1 MNISNFK
8 SGYNVQNYDIII
20 EINLSA
26 SWHRGTTMDENNNIE
41 NTIEE
46 EEYCTAGWD
55 AITAAFEKLYPNQTE
70 PMHLGTLISWR
81 LGGNDPL
88 DGISIYDGGDFYHF
102 VTYGLSELYD
112 KESHDLEYSGYGFE
126 LTVKLKKEGL
136 KDSDAEIRCMAGIL
150 ESIARST
157 FNNYEIYQPNE
168 YIYTGQTGGMDAE
181 GKSKITGFITK
192 LDEVGEIQTPNGKV
206 QFVELIG
213 MQDDELRLL
222 IDKKIKV
229 EDILN
234 KYENLLTDYTRDSI
248 AAELAI

>member
-1 MNISNFK
+1 MNLPD
-8 SGYNVQNYDIII
+8 GI
-20 EINLSA
+20 EEHA
-26 SWHRGTTMDENNNIE
+26 MDENNNIE
-41 NTIEE
+41 NID

-70 PMHLGTLISWR
+70 PMHLGTLLPWR

-88 DGISIYDGGDFYHF
+88 DGISVYDGGDFYHF

-112 KESHDLEYSGYGFE
+112 KESQDLEYSGYGFE

-136 KDSDAEIRCMAGIL
+136 KDSDAEIQCMAGIL
-150 ESIARST
+150 ESIARIT
-157 FNNYEIYQPNE
+157 FNNHEIFQPME
-168 YIYTGQTGGMDAE
+168 YIYTGQTSGMDAE

-213 MQDDELRLL
+213 MQDDELKLL
-222 IDKKIKV
+222 VDKKIKV

-234 KYENLLTDYTRDSI
+234 KYNNLLTDYTRESL
-248 AAELAI
+248 AAELAS